1 MKRKKIVSLVLCLA
15 YVLTLFAWNTPGDA
29 VAKTVSTYL
38 HSVSLQFDGAAP
50 YGIPMHRGVSSI
62 RYDTTEGTLRVQNT
76 PGVGGSFY
84 IGKDGTVGSTIV
96 TQNGTDEEKAAA
108 KEGLFQCIPG
118 NTYRLKFDY
127 KFLAG
132 TSGTSKAMEL
142 WLVPD
147 PTAASIS
154 NYWLSAR
161 ATLIDSDPAEL
172 VLGESATT
180 LTEDTEWKTAS
191 YTFKVNSDQTEPLAL
206 GIRPGYSATYTTAAA
221 FDNITV
227 DQVSSFEYDESSL
240 HTMDDPEGNDAFIV
254 GSGVTGAA
262 IVDGSAEHGKVLKVV
277 AGANARLGFSD
288 LGVKRNRKYY
298 IYYDAR
304 SETADTTINTLI
316 GVNGSGTLSCRY
328 FFSGYENKNTG
339 IEFYINGEK
348 VEAKNFKMSDSWA
361 RYGMIIDTSNESL
374 LSLIN
379 SYSTTFWDSDIH
391 FLFGA
396 SNATVY
402 FDNLRLVEIEDV
414 PSAVPDQNK
423 GTPKFSI
430 RTEKAAE
437 SEGETYRSA
446 GLRFRAT
453 VDSETK
459 ASADEI
465 GFIVAPSSSTAFYP
479 DWYTLE
485 NGKSKIARSAVCYK
499 RGDTDVIYSEDDDV
513 TTYQLILTG
522 ISSENGK
529 NSYDRRFSAV
539 MYVKS
544 GNTYTYYALG
554 ETSWYEVAA
563 KYRVLNVDYESFDV
577 VIDAAMHVN
586 GVIQHESFAVG
597 DPLPVLSSMRY
608 DDLDTDITFLG
619 WYDNTYTTKY
629 TVATKGVTEYYA
641 KFSTTIF
648 TFTSGG
654 MYDPNGRYNNP
665 VNNGIAAWKYATDP
679 TDSTN
684 GCIKVDLTNNGH
696 NTHFALSLFEGSSEG
711 YTLSTDKK
719 YVVSFR
725 YYLEAAAEL
734 KGSIGFQIRGSAKE
748 NIGIAGSKTDYIRAK
763 NFSTVGSWVDCT
775 FSFTPN
781 EDVTDKP
788 YMIILAQDTSDN
800 VVFYM
805 DDLYITEFAGD
816 ADVIIRSYTDN
827 ITYNE
832 NGKVTNAGHVYI
844 GEPTAAAPTYAG
856 AEFIAWYD
864 SEFRV
869 PYTRIPSDSKEL
881 YAKYDSTVLTF
892 ENGYLYDPNNKVG
905 SAMSKF
911 DIAAESGNESNHVLR
926 ASLAGNGNNHNICL
940 PLSGYTEGGYLL
952 TKGSTYKVTFRYKG
966 ENINSKGVAIQ
977 LRGSAK
983 SGISNIGGKTDSLT
997 RLTINQS
1004 DNDTWKTATLTFT
1017 YTYSDTDYPYL
1028 LLLAQDN
1035 ALQSED
1041 CTATV
1046 YFDDIVINETAAA
1059 KTYTSNNISIGS
1071 QALSTRK
1078 PNIVVPNYNFSYLAQ
1093 MQIEELQTVIKNV
1106 TGGSCSRIHESS
1118 STGGSEIVVG
1128 DVSYNVISGSSLSSD
1143 QYEIRFVGTNV
1154 YINGGS
1160 TYALAM
1166 GVSEFAKMIETAP
1179 ANKNFTESDSV
1190 SGNYS
1195 EKINEYDGD
1204 YYRPTLL
1211 EDFNGT
1217 EVNEDIWT
1225 VFGKTNMLQGC
1236 STGHNGKTSLRSP
1249 AHTTVS
1255 DGKLIISGA
1264 YDDEYYYGGMLR
1276 STGKMKYRYGYI
1288 ENSSILP
1295 NGGGLWTAFWTT
1307 SPNPEGAYSGEVD
1320 VNECFGNA
1328 SVIAANLHRWP
1339 TSIGSDLG
1347 YTHTSLDSGFSKQ
1360 KRKYAETGKT
1370 FNDEFHTYGF
1380 YWTEEKCKFTCD
1392 GDVFFEYSINGD
1404 TVPANRDNDIDA
1416 FNDFYNITISM
1427 AVGFANNS
1435 DAPVEGADY
1444 WTTSNKL
1451 IVDYI
1456 HIYQIEGQELVYG
1469 W

>member
-1 MKRKKIVSLVLCLA
+1 MKRTKIVSLVLCIA
-15 YVLTLFAWNTPGDA
+15 YVLTIFAWKTTGDA

-38 HSVSLQFDGAAP
+38 HSVSLQFDGTAP

-108 KEGLFQCIPG
+108 RDGLFHCIPG
-118 NTYRLKFDY
+118 NTYRIKFDY

-132 TSGTSKAMEL
+132 TSGTGKAMEL

-172 VLGESATT
+172 VLGETATT

-191 YTFKVNSDQTEPLAL
+191 YTFKINADQTEPLAL
-206 GIRPGYSATYTTAAA
+206 GIRPGYSTTYVTAAA

-227 DQVSSFEYDESSL
+227 DQVSSFEYDASSL
-240 HTMDDPEGNDAFIV
+240 HTMDDPEGSDAFIV
-254 GSGVTGAA
+254 GSGVTGASV
-262 IVDGSAEHGKVLKVV
+262 VDGNAEHGKVLKVV
-277 AGANARLGFSD
+277 AGANARLGFAD
-288 LGVKRNRKYY
+288 FGVKRNRKYY
-298 IYYDAR
+298 IYYDAK
-304 SETADTTINTLI
+304 SETANTTINTLI

-328 FFSGYENKNTG
+328 FFSGYENKNAG
-339 IEFYINGEK
+339 IEFYINGEQT
-348 VEAKNFKMSDSWA
+348 EARNFKMSDSWA
-361 RYGMIIDTSNESL
+361 RYGMIIDTSNEAL
-374 LSLIN
+374 LSAIN
-379 SYSTTFWDSDIH
+379 SYSTEFWDSDIH

-402 FDNLRLVEIEDV
+402 FDNIRLVEIEDV
-414 PSAVPDQNK
+414 PSAVPDHNK

-430 RTEKAAE
+430 RTEKLPE

-453 VDSETK
+453 VDGETK
-459 ASADEI
+459 SSADEI
-465 GFIVAPSSSTAFYP
+465 GFIAAPSSSTGFDP
-479 DWYTLE
+479 DWYRLE
-485 NGKSKIARSAVCYK
+485 NGKSDVAKSAVCYR
-499 RGDTDVIYSEDDDV
+499 RGDTDIVYSENADF
-513 TTYQLILTG
+513 TTYQLILSG
-522 ISSENGK
+522 LSSPGGK
-529 NSYDRRFSAV
+529 NAYDRRFSAV
-539 MYVKS
+539 LYVKS

-563 KYRVLNVDYESFDV
+563 KYRVLNVDYELFDV
-577 VIDAAMHVN
+577 VIDAELHVN
-586 GVIQHESFAVG
+586 GMTQHEGFAVG
-597 DPLPVLSSMRY
+597 DPLPVLNSKRY
-608 DDLDTDITFLG
+608 DVIDADITFLG
-619 WYDNTYTTKY
+619 WYDSTYTTKY
-629 TVATKGVTEYYA
+629 TVATKNVTDYYA
-641 KFSTTIF
+641 KFSTTAF
-648 TFTSGG
+648 ELSYGG
-654 MYDPNGRYNNP
+654 MYDPQGRYNKP
-665 VNNGIAAWKYATDP
+665 GNNGIAAWKYATDP
-679 TDSTN
+679 TDLTN
-684 GCIKVDLTNNGH
+684 RCVKVDLTNNGQ

-711 YTLSTDKK
+711 FMMKPGKK

-725 YYLEAAAEL
+725 YYIEAETEMQSSL
-734 KGSIGFQIRGSAKE
+734 GFQLRGSAKE
-748 NIGIAGSKTDYIRAK
+748 NIGIAGSKTDYLRAK
-763 NFSTVGSWVDCT
+763 TFSVTGSWTDCAFT
-775 FSFTPN
+775 FT
-781 EDVTDKP
+781 TDDKIVGKE
-788 YMIILAQDTSDN
+788 YLIMLAQNVVDD

-805 DDLYITEFAGD
+805 DDIYITELAAGT
-816 ADVIIRSYTDN
+816 DVILRSYTDN
-827 ITYNE
+827 VTYNE
-832 NGKVTNAGHVYI
+832 NGRVSNAGHVYI
-844 GEPTAAAPTYAG
+844 GKPTAAAPAYAG

-864 SEFRV
+864 SEFKV
-869 PYTRIPSDSKEL
+869 PYTRIPADSMEL
-881 YAKYDSTVLTF
+881 YAKYDATVLTF
-892 ENGYLYDPNNKVG
+892 ENGYLYDPNNKIG
-905 SAMSKF
+905 SIMSKF
-911 DIAAESGNESNHVLR
+911 DIVTEPDNESNHVLR

-952 TKGSTYKVTFRYKG
+952 TTGSTYTVTFRYKG
-966 ENINSKGVAIQ
+966 ENVNSKGVAIQ
-977 LRGSAK
+977 LRGSNRD
-983 SGISNIGGKTDSLT
+983 GISNTGGKTSSLT
-997 RLTINQS
+997 RHTVRQT
-1004 DNDTWKTATLTFT
+1004 DNGTWKTATLTFT

-1035 ALQSED
+1035 ALQSD
-1041 CTATV
+1041 ACTATV
-1046 YFDDIVINETAAA
+1046 YFDDIVIKETAAA
-1059 KTYTSNNISIGS
+1059 KTYTSNSISIGS
-1071 QALSTRK
+1071 QAIGTRK
-1078 PNIVVPNYNFSYLAQ
+1078 PNIVVPDYNFSYLAQ

-1106 TGGSCSRIHESS
+1106 TGGSCSRIHERS
-1118 STGGSEIVVG
+1118 STGGSEIVIG
-1128 DVSYNVISGSSLSSD
+1128 DVSYNVISKTSLTSE

-1166 GVSEFAKMIETAP
+1166 GISEFAKMIETAP
-1179 ANKNFTESDSV
+1179 SNKNFTASDNV

-1195 EKINEYDGD
+1195 EKIDGYGGD

-1217 EVNEDIWT
+1217 EVNENIWT
-1225 VFGKTNMLQGC
+1225 VYGKSNMLQG
-1236 STGHNGKTSLRSP
+1236 SSPGHNGKTSLRSP
-1249 AHTTVS
+1249 ERTTVS
-1255 DGKLIISGA
+1255 DGKLIISAA
-1264 YDDEYYYGGMLR
+1264 YDDQYYYGGMLR

-1288 ENSSILP
+1288 ESSSILP

-1307 SPNPEGAYSGEVD
+1307 APNPEGAYGSEVD
-1320 VNECFGNA
+1320 INECFGNA
-1328 SVIAANLHRWP
+1328 GVIAANLHRWP
-1339 TSIGSDLG
+1339 TSVGTDLG
-1347 YTHTSLDSGFSKQ
+1347 YSHTSLDSGFSQQ

-1416 FNDFYNITISM
+1416 FNEFCSLTMSM

-1456 HIYQIEGQELVYG
+1456 HIYQIDGQDLVLG
-1469 W
+1469 